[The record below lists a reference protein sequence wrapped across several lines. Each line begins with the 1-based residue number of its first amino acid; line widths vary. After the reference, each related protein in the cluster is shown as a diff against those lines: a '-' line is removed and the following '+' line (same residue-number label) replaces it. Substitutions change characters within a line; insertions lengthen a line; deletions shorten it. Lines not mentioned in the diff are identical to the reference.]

1 MSLHDALGDGKTKP
15 GTLTSLGLGISL
27 RFDELI
33 EDAREG
39 VGRDAGAI
47 VDDVDRDLI
56 GCDTRGHHNMRL
68 RRRVRDRIGSDAELR
83 GAISRKNKGAPRR
96 WRAIRYPTDLQH
108 GRKTLKQ

>member
-1 MSLHDALGDGKTKP
+1 MSFHDAFGDGKTKP
-15 GTLTSLGLGISL
+15 GALPAVGLGIL
-27 RFDELI
+27 RLDELV

-39 VGRDAGAI
+39 VRRDAGAI

-96 WRAIRYPTDLQH
+96 WRAIRYPTGLQH